1 MKQIS
6 IIIALALLTTIANAQ
21 NIKGSHEVR
30 ANDEVKKQQVENRSE
45 NRPLIYDW
53 ITLSD
58 SICSMQKLCIKDL
71 QPEVLFNQQINENN
85 RLRKINYVLKE
96 YIDLSNVNDTIL
108 ILELIDTYHYTN
120 NMIYWNKRN
129 PFNIINSRVIKGDSI
144 KYNSEIELCAV
155 PQEIRLLCNEWDL
168 ERLKDGMEKNCNQ
181 YMKYSCIVTRII
193 RKGTGCWPIDCFFFR
208 LYRPDS

>member
-129 PFNIINSRVIKGDSI
+129 PFNIINSRVRKGDSS

>member
-45 NRPLIYDW
+45 NRPLIY
-53 ITLSD
+53 
-58 SICSMQKLCIKDL
+58 
-71 QPEVLFNQQINENN
+71 
-85 RLRKINYVLKE
+85 
-96 YIDLSNVNDTIL
+96 L

-208 LYRPDS
+208 LCRPDS

>member
-1 MKQIS
+1 MFIWLYFL
-6 IIIALALLTTIANAQ
+6 ICAYINAC
-21 NIKGSHEVR
+21 
-30 ANDEVKKQQVENRSE
+30 
-45 NRPLIYDW
+45 DW

>member
-21 NIKGSHEVR
+21 NISSSHQVR
-30 ANDEVKKQQVENRSE
+30 VNDEVKKQQVENRSE

>member
-21 NIKGSHEVR
+21 NIKGSHQVR

-45 NRPLIYDW
+45 NRPLIYHDW

-181 YMKYSCIVTRII
+181 YMKYSCVDQ
-193 RKGTGCWPIDCFFFR
+193 GTVP
-208 LYRPDS
+208 